1 MDTVLGVSSGME
13 EMLGS
18 GSMSKYDELMRP
30 LYGVMSKHIELMK
43 KRLGGNIAVAQA
55 VMSKASR

>member
-1 MDTVLGVSSGME
+1 
-13 EMLGS
+13 MLGS

-43 KRLGGNIAVAQA
+43 KRLGGDIAVAQA